1 MTARPPSDHLLVL
14 PRTTH
19 SPNSAHLQSPDHP
32 TPSNRYPANDPQLG
46 APMLGEHNR
55 EVLMEVL
62 GKDAATVD
70 ALEAK
75 GVLQSKPY

>member
-1 MTARPPSDHLLVL
+1 
-14 PRTTH
+14 
-19 SPNSAHLQSPDHP
+19 
-32 TPSNRYPANDPQLG
+32 
-46 APMLGEHNR
+46 MLGEHNR